1 MDSESS
7 YRCFLDG
14 DDEGLVRLIE
24 EFKEPLTLYL
34 CSITGNVFAAEELME
49 ETFFRLASKKPR
61 FSGRSSF
68 KTWLYAIAR
77 NLAVDRLRREAKRP
91 TAPLDEALASAEL
104 SSVEEEYL
112 KSEEK
117 IAVHRALARINN
129 EYRQALWLS
138 YFEELS
144 NGEIARVT
152 GKSKRQVEN
161 LLYRAKHS
169 LRIELEKEGI
179 GDEKH

>member
-1 MDSESS
+1 MDSEEY

-24 EFKEPLTLYL
+24 RFKEPLTLYL
-34 CSITGNVFAAEELME
+34 CSITGNVFSAEELME
-49 ETFFRLASKKPR
+49 ETFFRLASRKPR

-77 NLAVDRLRREAKRP
+77 NLAVDQLRREAKRP
-91 TAPLDEALASAEL
+91 TVPLDEALASAEL
-104 SSVEEEYL
+104 AGVEEQYL

-117 IAVHRALARINN
+117 IAVHRALGRVSP

-138 YFEELS
+138 YFEELP

-152 GKSKRQVEN
+152 GRSKRQVEN
-161 LLYRAKHS
+161 LLYRAKHA
-169 LRIELEKEGI
+169 LKAELEKEGVGI
-179 GDEKH
+179 EKH